1 MILFKR
7 TLPILTGCLTFLGL
21 FLISWWQVHIWI
33 LLALTVL
40 VVVLGLGMLA
50 GWGADLERWG
60 IIAITPVLFV
70 VAAVAFMLF
79 VQETWLLVVISAVT
93 ALFIALFL
101 EHVFRFIFAPG
112 LYQPYAL
119 EHTSIVLHIA
129 SVYFFTTMFYGL
141 NTFLHVPIWLL
152 ALIFFVLAMAY
163 VYETLWVSKIP
174 SATCAHMALLGGWL
188 LVQLFV
194 AISFLPTSFF
204 VNAAL
209 ISVVFYVFLGV
220 VRARLLQRLSDEVTR
235 RYAFSGAALFALIL
249 VTAQWV

>member
-1 MILFKR
+1 MILLKR
-7 TLPILTGCLTFLGL
+7 TLPVLIGLLTFVGI
-21 FLISWWQVHIWI
+21 FLISWWQAHIWI

-40 VVVLGLGMLA
+40 VVVLGLGMLS

-60 IIAITPVLFV
+60 VIAITPALFV
-70 VAAVAFMLF
+70 SAAVAFMLF
-79 VQETWLLVVISAVT
+79 VQDTWLLVVIATTT
-93 ALFIALFL
+93 AIFIALFL

-141 NTFLHVPIWLL
+141 NMFLHVPIWIL

-174 SATCAHMALLGGWL
+174 AATAVTVSLLGAWL

-194 AISFLPTSFF
+194 AVSFLPTSFF
-204 VNAAL
+204 VDAAL
-209 ISVVFYVFLGV
+209 ISVAFYVLLGV
-220 VRARLLQRLSDEVTR
+220 LRARLLQRLSELAMR
-235 RYAFSGAALFALIL
+235 RYAYGGGALAALIL
-249 VTAQWV
+249 FTAKWI

>member
-7 TLPILTGCLTFLGL
+7 TLPILTGLVAFLGL
-21 FLISWWQVHIWI
+21 FLISWWQDHIWI

-40 VVVLGLGMLA
+40 AVILGLGVLA

-60 IIAITPVLFV
+60 VIAISPTLFV

-79 VQETWLLVVISAVT
+79 VQETWLLIMISAVT
-93 ALFIALFL
+93 AVFIALFL

-152 ALIFFVLAMAY
+152 ALIFFVLAIAY

-174 SATCAHMALLGGWL
+174 AAIAASMALLGGWL

-209 ISVVFYVFLGV
+209 VSVVFYVFLGV
-220 VRARLLQRLSDEVTR
+220 VRARLLQRLSEEVTR
-235 RYAFSGAALFALIL
+235 RYAIFGAALFVLIL